1 MNPKKFFSNDKPINN
16 KLKILK
22 KDLFFKYDESP
33 GYSKDGYSFE
43 VKSYFTGWPD
53 DDVAPSDNKAKEK
66 GVEEKKIVNSS
77 QEEITLKTK
86 LIKKIS
92 YMPNCRLED
101 TKKFFDN
108 QNKIKNEEES
118 DEDEK
123 SSYSNKYIEENN
135 NIIEN
140 EWYNNSS
147 FANNSSQ
154 PIERINNGI
163 KVGEEEL
170 KLYKLKIEK
179 AKNQNQ
185 NIFELIK
192 EFKNTKQIID
202 NDNQDRKEKIKFKS
216 IKDIE
221 NNEIK
226 LLTPN
231 KQNELLMLFEPEII
245 NSTKDTICESC
256 KMRGHSKKE
265 CIQFPCPEYEKPLK
279 YCMNCGDYG
288 HLYCRN
294 GMKDVE
300 NNNVFDESFED
311 DENCIYNHG
320 KKYKFD
326 FLGENKEKENQ
337 NQEEEEEL
345 FETGATNIINED
357 LKENNMLNY
366 LF

>member
-1 MNPKKFFSNDKPINN
+1 MNPKKFFSNDKPLNN

-53 DDVAPSDNKAKEK
+53 DDVVQLNNKKKEK

-101 TKKFFDN
+101 TKQFFEK
-108 QNKIKNEEES
+108 QNKVNNWEES

-123 SSYSNKYIEENN
+123 STLYNQNLEENKNDLN
-135 NIIEN
+135 NEL
-140 EWYNNSS
+140 NNNCTLT
-147 FANNSSQ
+147 NNTSQ

-163 KVGEEEL
+163 KMGEEEL

-179 AKNQNQ
+179 AKNSEQ
-185 NIFELIK
+185 NIFKLIK
-192 EFKNTKQIID
+192 EIKNSNQINN
-202 NDNQDRKEKIKFKS
+202 NDYSKEKIKFKS
-216 IKDIE
+216 IQDIE

-256 KMRGHSKKE
+256 KMKGHSKKE
-265 CIQFPCPEYEKPLK
+265 CIQFPCPEYEQPLK

-288 HLYCRN
+288 HLYCRS
-294 GMKDVE
+294 GMKDIE
-300 NNNVFDESFED
+300 NNNIFDESFED

-320 KKYKFD
+320 KKYKFE
-326 FLGENKEKENQ
+326 FLDEDKVKENS

-357 LKENNMLNY
+357 IKDNNMLNY